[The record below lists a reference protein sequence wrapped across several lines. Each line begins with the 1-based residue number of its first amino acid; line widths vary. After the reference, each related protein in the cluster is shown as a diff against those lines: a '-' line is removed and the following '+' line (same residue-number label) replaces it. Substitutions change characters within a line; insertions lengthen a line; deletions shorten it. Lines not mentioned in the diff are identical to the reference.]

1 MVTSSSMHTAELRPR
16 PAHLPRCT
24 APQPI
29 WPTPLAM
36 LMVTVC
42 NPDNLRYS
50 SNLRPIEPPVHIT
63 LVYVSIYAYQ
73 SIHTHVTFHLT
84 QS

>member
-1 MVTSSSMHTAELRPR
+1 MVTSSSMHTAELRPG
-16 PAHLPRCT
+16 ATHLQRCT

-50 SNLRPIEPPVHIT
+50 SILRPIETLVHIV
-63 LVYVSIYAYQ
+63 LVYVSICAYQ
-73 SIHTHVTFHLT
+73 SIHAHVTFHLT